1 MAPHPGGVVI
11 HQVDGQIGMP
21 VVQDLKGT
29 SVLSLKHSKGEKS
42 SDHQRSYLTKLHPYL
57 YLDNKMADLDEI
69 WMHFSLSCQ

>member
-29 SVLSLKHSKGEKS
+29 SVLSLKHSKEEKS
-42 SDHQRSYLTKLHPYL
+42 KVTIK
-57 YLDNKMADLDEI
+57 DLI
-69 WMHFSLSCQ
+69 